1 MNRFAATTDSQ
12 AVVPAGREA
21 IWAAITD
28 PEVLPRLTPLL
39 RRITVA
45 DGGPDRVA
53 DGDLW
58 RWELARIPVLGVSIS
73 PSFTERMRFDPPA
86 RIDYT
91 HEPPPGRHERASA
104 EGWYVLT
111 EVAGGTHLHISLTV
125 TVELPLARAA
135 APAVR
140 AVMQTVMGV
149 TGDRFADNL
158 MRHLEG

>member
-12 AVVPAGREA
+12 AVVPADREA

-39 RRITVA
+39 RHITVCQ
-45 DGGPDRVA
+45 DGDET
-53 DGDLW
+53 GDLW
-58 RWELARIPVLGVSIS
+58 RWELTRIPVLGVSIS
-73 PSFTERMRFDPPA
+73 PSFTERMRFDAPA

-91 HEPPPGRHERASA
+91 HEPPPGRHERTSA

-111 EVAGGTHLHISLTV
+111 EVSGGTHLQISLTL

-140 AVMQTVMGV
+140 RVMGTVMAV

-158 MRHLEG
+158 MRHLAG